1 MVYKRFS
8 IGISVRIILI
18 TICMFL
24 AVWLYYTQEL
34 WLAPGILVLIVTI
47 LTGEMIYYVNSINHK
62 LARFLDSIR
71 FTDFSS
77 SFTSDS
83 KMGGSFREVNMAF
96 NEVMEVFKQTRAEK
110 EEQMLFLQVIIQHI
124 NTGIISFNSLG
135 KIGIIN
141 NAAKHLLQIPQFR
154 DIKDLGK
161 LSPKLLKEVTEMKPG
176 QRISFKVNNGLHLI
190 VQSASLK
197 MGGQSWTLLSL
208 QNINAELQSNEL
220 EAWQNLT
227 KVLRHEIMNS
237 ITPISSLVE
246 SLRTILDED
255 SYVQLEGFLIKK
267 DGFQDIQEGLDTIAN
282 RSKGLVTFVN
292 AYRDYT
298 NIPEPKKELIEVKML
313 FENVIGLMK
322 EELKSNQID
331 VNTELIPS
339 ELEVL
344 CDSDQISMILI
355 NLVKNASESVTNQAD
370 RSIILRAIGQGD
382 MGTLIQVEDHGAGI
396 IPEAL
401 ERIFIPFYTTKKT
414 GSGIG
419 LAISRQIMNLH
430 RGSLSVISVPGEKTV
445 FTMSFK

>member
-8 IGISVRIILI
+8 IGITVRIILL
-18 TICMFL
+18 TICLFL
-24 AVWLYYTQEL
+24 GIWLFYVQEL
-34 WLAPGILVLIVTI
+34 WLAPGILAFVVAFLA
-47 LTGEMIYYVNSINHK
+47 GEMIYYVNSINHK

-96 NEVMEVFKQTRAEK
+96 NQVMEVFKQTRAEK

-124 NTGIISFNSLG
+124 NTGIISFNAEG

-161 LSPKLLKEVTEMKPG
+161 LSPKLLKEVMEMKPG
-176 QRISFKVNNGLHLI
+176 QRISFKVNTGLHLI
-190 VQSASLK
+190 IQTASLK
-197 MGGQSWTLLSL
+197 MGGQSWSLLSL

-255 SYVQLEGFLIKK
+255 SYVQQEGFLIKK

-282 RSKGLVTFVN
+282 RSKGLVNFVN

-298 NIPEPKKELIEVKML
+298 NIPEPKKELIEVKVL

-322 EELKSNQID
+322 EELKSNHID
-331 VNTELIPS
+331 VHQEINPE

-344 CDSDQISMILI
+344 CDPDQITMILI
-355 NLVKNASESVTNQAD
+355 NLVKNASESLQNQAD
-370 RSIILRAIGQGD
+370 RRILLKALGQGD
-382 MGTLIQVEDHGAGI
+382 MGTLIQVEDHGPGI

-401 ERIFIPFYTTKKT
+401 ERIFVPFYTTKKT

-430 RGSLSVISVPGEKTV
+430 RGSLQVTSVPGEKTV

>member
-8 IGISVRIILI
+8 IGISLRIVGI
-18 TICMFL
+18 TICLFL
-24 AVWLYYTQEL
+24 IVWLYYSQGL
-34 WLAPGILVLIVTI
+34 LLAPGILILIVLI

-83 KMGGSFREVNMAF
+83 KMGGSFREVNKAF

-124 NTGIISFNSLG
+124 NTGIISFNAEG
-135 KIGIIN
+135 KIGVIN

-154 DIKDLGK
+154 DITDLGK
-161 LSPKLLKEVTEMKPG
+161 LSPKLLKEVVEMKPG

-190 VQSASLK
+190 IQSASLK
-197 MGGQSWTLLSL
+197 MGGQSWSLLSL

-255 SYVQLEGFLIKK
+255 SYVQQEGILIKK
-267 DGFQDIQEGLDTIAN
+267 DGFLDIQEGLDTIAN

-298 NIPEPKKELIEVKML
+298 NIPEPKKELVPVKSL

-322 EELKSNQID
+322 EELRSKQID
-331 VNTELIPS
+331 IQTEIVPI

-344 CDSDQISMILI
+344 CDPDQITMILI
-355 NLVKNASESVTNQAD
+355 NLVKNASESIQNQAD
-370 RSIILRAIGQGD
+370 RTILLKALGQGD
-382 MGTLIQVEDHGAGI
+382 LGTSIQVEDHGSGI

-401 ERIFIPFYTTKKT
+401 ERIFVPFYTTKKT

-430 RGSLSVISVPGEKTV
+430 KGSLTVTSTPNERTV
-445 FTMSFK
+445 FTLNFR

>member
-8 IGISVRIILI
+8 FGVGFRTLLI
-18 TICMFL
+18 VL
-24 AVWLYYTQEL
+24 NLYLGLWLYYNQEL
-34 WLAPGILVLIVTI
+34 WLAPGILAFIALIQI
-47 LTGEMIYYVNSINHK
+47 GELIYYVNSINHK

-83 KMGGSFREVNMAF
+83 QMGGSFREVNIAF
-96 NEVMEVFKQTRAEK
+96 NEVMNVFKQTRAEK

-124 NTGIISFNSLG
+124 NSGIISFNSEG
-135 KIGIIN
+135 KIGVIN

-154 DIKDLGK
+154 DISDLGK
-161 LSPKLLKEVTEMKPG
+161 LSPALLEQVMEMKPG
-176 QRISFKVNNGLHLI
+176 QRLSYKVNPSLHLI
-190 VQSASLK
+190 IQSTSLK

-237 ITPISSLVE
+237 ITPISSLVD
-246 SLRTILDED
+246 SLSTILEED
-255 SYVQLEGFLIKK
+255 SYVQKEGFLIKR
-267 DGFQDIQEGLDTIAN
+267 DGYQDIQEGLETIAN
-282 RSKGLVTFVN
+282 RSKGLVNFVN

-298 NIPEPKKELIEVKML
+298 NIPVPKKEFTTVKSL
-313 FENVIGLMK
+313 FENVLILMK
-322 EELKSNQID
+322 EDLKF
-331 VNTELIPS
+331 S
-339 ELEVL
+339 EVKIETNILPNDLEIH
-344 CDSDQISMILI
+344 CDPDQITMILI
-355 NLVKNASESVTNQAD
+355 NLVKNASESLQNQAD
-370 RSIILRAIGQGD
+370 RTIWLSAISQGD
-382 MGTLIQVEDHGAGI
+382 MGTVLRVEDHGPGI

-401 ERIFIPFYTTKKT
+401 ERIFVPFYTTKKT

-430 RGSLSVISVPGEKTV
+430 KGSLQVTSIPGEKTV
-445 FTMSFK
+445 FSLNFR

>member
-1 MVYKRFS
+1 MVYKQFS
-8 IGISVRIILI
+8 IGISLRIILI
-18 TICMFL
+18 TVCIFL
-24 AVWLYYTQEL
+24 GIWLFYAQEL
-34 WLAPGILVLIVTI
+34 WLAPAILALVVSFLA
-47 LTGEMIYYVNSINHK
+47 GEMIFYVNSINHK

-83 KMGGSFREVNMAF
+83 KMGGSFREVNKAF

-124 NTGIISFNSLG
+124 NTGIISFNTEG

-161 LSPKLLKEVTEMKPG
+161 LSTKLLKEVIEMKPG
-176 QRISFKVNNGLHLI
+176 QRISFKVNNRLHLI
-190 VQSASLK
+190 IQSASLK
-197 MGGQSWTLLSL
+197 MGGQSWTLLSF

-255 SYVQLEGFLIKK
+255 SYVQQEGFLIKK
-267 DGFQDIQEGLDTIAN
+267 DGYQDIQEGLDTIAN
-282 RSKGLVTFVN
+282 RSKGLVSFVN

-298 NIPEPKKELIEVKML
+298 NIPEPKKEMVLVKSL

-322 EELKSNQID
+322 EDLKSKQID
-331 VNTELIPS
+331 IQIDCNPID
-339 ELEVL
+339 LEVL
-344 CDSDQISMILI
+344 CDPDQITMILI
-355 NLVKNASESVTNQAD
+355 NLVKNASESVQNQAD
-370 RSIILRAIGQGD
+370 RNISLKAVGQGD
-382 MGTLIQVEDHGAGI
+382 LGTIIQVEDHGPGI

-401 ERIFIPFYTTKKT
+401 ERIFVPFYTTKKT

-430 RGSLSVISVPGEKTV
+430 RGSLQVTSVPGERTV

>member
-8 IGISVRIILI
+8 IGIIVRIILL
-18 TICMFL
+18 TICLFL
-24 AVWLYYTQEL
+24 GIWLFYVQEL
-34 WLAPGILVLIVTI
+34 WLAPGILALVVAFLA
-47 LTGEMIYYVNSINHK
+47 GEMIYYVNSINHK

-96 NEVMEVFKQTRAEK
+96 NQVMEVFKQTRAEK

-124 NTGIISFNSLG
+124 NSGIISFNAEG

-161 LSPKLLKEVTEMKPG
+161 LSPKLLKEVMVMKPG
-176 QRISFKVNNGLHLI
+176 QRIYFKVNTGLHLI
-190 VQSASLK
+190 IQSASLK
-197 MGGQSWTLLSL
+197 MGGQSWSLLSL

-255 SYVQLEGFLIKK
+255 SYVQQEGFLIKK
-267 DGFQDIQEGLDTIAN
+267 GGFQDIQEGLDTIAN
-282 RSKGLVTFVN
+282 RSKGLVNFVN

-298 NIPEPKKELIEVKML
+298 NIPEPKKELIAAHTL

-322 EELKSNQID
+322 EELKSNHID
-331 VNTELIPS
+331 VHLEIKPE
-339 ELEVL
+339 ELELL
-344 CDSDQISMILI
+344 CDPDQITMILI
-355 NLVKNASESVTNQAD
+355 NLVKNASESILNQAD
-370 RSIILRAIGQGD
+370 RRIILRAIGQGD
-382 MGTLIQVEDHGAGI
+382 MGTIIQVEDHGPGI

-401 ERIFIPFYTTKKT
+401 ERIFVPFYTTKKT

-430 RGSLSVISVPGEKTV
+430 RGSLQVTSVPGVKTE

>member
-8 IGISVRIILI
+8 IGISLRIVLI
-18 TICMFL
+18 TTCMFL
-24 AVWLYYTQEL
+24 AVWLYYSQEL
-34 WLAPGILVLIVTI
+34 WLAPGILVLVVSI

-83 KMGGSFREVNMAF
+83 KMGGSFREVNLAF

-124 NTGIISFNSLG
+124 NTGIISFNSHG

-255 SYVQLEGFLIKK
+255 SYVQKEGFLIKK

-298 NIPEPKKELIEVKML
+298 NIPEPKKELVEVKML

-331 VNTELIPS
+331 VQTEIVPND
-339 ELEVL
+339 LEVL
-344 CDSDQISMILI
+344 CDSDQITMILI
-355 NLVKNASESVTNQAD
+355 NLVKNACESIQNQAD
-370 RSIILRAIGQGD
+370 RMISLRAIGQGD

-401 ERIFIPFYTTKKT
+401 ERIFVPFYTTKKT

-430 RGSLSVISVPGEKTV
+430 RGSLQATSIPGEKTV

>member
-8 IGISVRIILI
+8 IGISLRIVLI
-18 TICMFL
+18 TICLFL
-24 AVWLYYTQEL
+24 AVWLYYSQEL
-34 WLAPGILVLIVTI
+34 WLAPGILTLLVVI

-83 KMGGSFREVNMAF
+83 KMGGSFREVNLAF

-110 EEQMLFLQVIIQHI
+110 EEQMLFLQVIVQHI
-124 NTGIISFNSLG
+124 NTGIISFNTEG

-161 LSPKLLKEVTEMKPG
+161 LSPKLLKEVIEMKPG
-176 QRISFKVNNGLHLI
+176 QRISFKVNTNLHLI
-190 VQSASLK
+190 AQSAALK
-197 MGGQSWTLLSL
+197 MGGKSWILLSL

-255 SYVQLEGFLIKK
+255 SYVQQEGFLIKK

-282 RSKGLVTFVN
+282 RSRGLVTFVN

-298 NIPEPKKELIEVKML
+298 NIPEPKKELVQVRNL
-313 FENVIGLMK
+313 FENVTGLMR

-331 VNTELIPS
+331 IQTELVPG

-344 CDSDQISMILI
+344 CDPDQISMILI
-355 NLVKNASESVTNQAD
+355 NLIKNACESIQNQAD
-370 RSIILRAIGQGD
+370 RTICLRALGQGD
-382 MGTLIQVEDHGAGI
+382 MGTIIQVEDHGPGI

-401 ERIFIPFYTTKKT
+401 ERIFVPFYTTKKT

-430 RGSLSVISVPGEKTV
+430 RGSLQVISVPGVKTV
-445 FTMSFK
+445 FTMSFR

>member
-8 IGISVRIILI
+8 IGISLRIILI
-18 TICMFL
+18 VVSIFL
-24 AVWLYYTQEL
+24 GIWLYYVQEL
-34 WLAPGILVLIVTI
+34 WLAPGILFLVTVF

-110 EEQMLFLQVIIQHI
+110 EEQMLFLQVIVQHI
-124 NTGIISFNSLG
+124 NTGIISFNTEG

-161 LSPKLLKEVTEMKPG
+161 LSPKLLKEVIEMKPG
-176 QRISFKVNNGLHLI
+176 QRISFKVNTNLHLI
-190 VQSASLK
+190 VQSAALK
-197 MGGQSWTLLSL
+197 MGGKSWTLLSL

-255 SYVQLEGFLIKK
+255 SYVQQEGFLIKK

-282 RSKGLVTFVN
+282 RSRGLVTFVN

-298 NIPEPKKELIEVKML
+298 NIPEPKKELVQVRSL
-313 FENVIGLMK
+313 FENVTGLMR

-331 VNTELIPS
+331 IQTELVPGEI
-339 ELEVL
+339 EVL
-344 CDSDQISMILI
+344 CDPDQISMILI
-355 NLVKNASESVTNQAD
+355 NLIKNACESVQNQAD
-370 RSIILRAIGQGD
+370 RSIVLRGICQGD
-382 MGTLIQVEDHGAGI
+382 MGTVIQVEDHGAGI

-401 ERIFIPFYTTKKT
+401 ERIFVPFYTTKKT

-430 RGSLSVISVPGEKTV
+430 RGSLQATSIPGEKTV
-445 FTMSFK
+445 FTMNFK

>member
-8 IGISVRIILI
+8 FGIIIRIVGI
-18 TICMFL
+18 TVCIFL
-24 AVWLYYTQEL
+24 GVWLLYIQEL
-34 WLAPGILVLIVTI
+34 WLAPAILALIVTF
-47 LTGEMIYYVNSINHK
+47 LAGEMIYYVNSINHK

-83 KMGGSFREVNMAF
+83 KMGGSFREVNLAF
-96 NEVMEVFKQTRAEK
+96 NEVMDVFKQTRAEK

-124 NTGIISFNSLG
+124 NSGIISFNTEG

-161 LSPKLLKEVTEMKPG
+161 LSTNLLKEVMDMKPG
-176 QRISFKVNNGLHLI
+176 QRISFKVNSGLHLI
-190 VQSASLK
+190 IQSASMK
-197 MGGQSWTLLSL
+197 MGGQSWSLLSL

-255 SYVQLEGFLIKK
+255 SYVQQEGFLIKK
-267 DGFQDIQEGLDTIAN
+267 DGYQDIQEGLDTIAN
-282 RSKGLVTFVN
+282 RSKGLVNFVN

-298 NIPEPKKELIEVKML
+298 NIPEPKKELIQAKTL

-322 EELKSNQID
+322 EELKNNQVDIQ
-331 VNTELIPS
+331 TEVLPQD
-339 ELEVL
+339 LEVL
-344 CDSDQISMILI
+344 CDPDQITMILI
-355 NLVKNASESVTNQAD
+355 NLIKNASESVRSQAD
-370 RSIILRAIGQGD
+370 RLVFLRAIGQGD
-382 MGTLIQVEDHGAGI
+382 MGTLIQVEDHGPGI

-401 ERIFIPFYTTKKT
+401 ERIFVPFYTTKKT

-430 RGSLSVISVPGEKTV
+430 KGSLQAVSTPGEKTV

>member
-8 IGISVRIILI
+8 IGISLRIVLI
-18 TICMFL
+18 TICLFL
-24 AVWLYYTQEL
+24 AVWLYYSQEL
-34 WLAPGILVLIVTI
+34 WLAPGILMLLVVI

-83 KMGGSFREVNMAF
+83 KMGGSFREVNLAF

-154 DIKDLGK
+154 DIGDLGK

-176 QRISFKVNNGLHLI
+176 QRISFKVNNALHLI

-255 SYVQLEGFLIKK
+255 SYVQQEGFLIKK

-298 NIPEPKKELIEVKML
+298 NIPEPTKELISVKTL
-313 FENVIGLMK
+313 FENVTGLMR
-322 EELKSNQID
+322 EDLRSNQID
-331 VNTELIPS
+331 IHTEIIPV
-339 ELEVL
+339 ELDVH
-344 CDSDQISMILI
+344 CDPDQISMILI
-355 NLVKNASESVTNQAD
+355 NLIKNACESVRNQAD
-370 RSIILRAIGQGD
+370 RSILLRALGQGD

-396 IPEAL
+396 IPEAI
-401 ERIFIPFYTTKKT
+401 ERIFVPFYTTKKT

-430 RGSLSVISVPGEKTV
+430 KGSLQASSIPGEKTI

>member
-1 MVYKRFS
+1 MVYKHFS
-8 IGISVRIILI
+8 VSVSLRILGIVV
-18 TICMFL
+18 TMFL
-24 AVWLYYTQEL
+24 ALWLFYSQDL
-34 WLAPGILVLIVTI
+34 WLAPAIIGLLLALQI
-47 LTGEMIYYVNSINHK
+47 GELIYYVNSINHK

-71 FTDFSS
+71 YADFSS

-83 KMGGSFREVNMAF
+83 QMGNSFREVNKSF
-96 NEVMEVFKQTRAEK
+96 NEVMEIFKQTRAEK

-124 NTGIISFNSLG
+124 NTGIISFNPDG
-135 KIGIIN
+135 KIGVIN
-141 NAAKHLLQIPQFR
+141 NSAKHLFQIPQFR
-154 DIKDLGK
+154 DITDLGK
-161 LSPKLLKEVTEMKPG
+161 LSPELLQEVVEMKPG
-176 QRISFKVNNGLHLI
+176 QRISKKVNPSLHLI
-190 VQSASLK
+190 IQSTSLK

-255 SYVQLEGFLIKK
+255 SYVQQEGFLIKK
-267 DGFQDIQEGLDTIAN
+267 DGFQDMQEGLDTIAN

-298 NIPEPKKELIEVKML
+298 NIPKPNKELIKVNFL
-313 FENVIGLMK
+313 FEHVLNLMK
-322 EELKSNQID
+322 EELKSAKVKVIQSIMPED
-331 VNTELIPS
+331 LDI
-339 ELEVL
+339 L
-344 CDSDQISMILI
+344 CDQDQITMILI
-355 NLVKNASESVTNQAD
+355 NLIKNASESLQSQAE
-370 RSIILRAIGQGD
+370 RTIWLRAIGQGD
-382 MGTLIQVEDHGAGI
+382 LGLIIQVEDSGPGI

-401 ERIFIPFYTTKKT
+401 ERIFVPFYSTKKT

-430 RGSLSVISVPGEKTV
+430 RGRLEVTSIPNERTV
-445 FTMSFK
+445 FTLSFR

>member
-8 IGISVRIILI
+8 IGISLRIILI
-18 TICMFL
+18 VICIFL
-24 AVWLYYTQEL
+24 GIWLYYMQEL
-34 WLAPGILVLIVTI
+34 WLAPSILLLVTGF

-83 KMGGSFREVNMAF
+83 KMGGSFREVNLAF

-110 EEQMLFLQVIIQHI
+110 EEQMLFLQVIVQHI
-124 NTGIISFNSLG
+124 NTGIISFNTEG

-161 LSPKLLKEVTEMKPG
+161 LSPKLLIEVIEMKPG
-176 QRISFKVNNGLHLI
+176 QRISFKVNNNLHLI

-197 MGGQSWTLLSL
+197 MGGKSWTLLSL
-208 QNINAELQSNEL
+208 QNIIAELQSNEL

-255 SYVQLEGFLIKK
+255 SYVQREGFLIKK

-298 NIPEPKKELIEVKML
+298 NIPEPKKELVRVQLL
-313 FENVIGLMK
+313 FENVTGLMR

-331 VNTELIPS
+331 IQTELVPG

-344 CDSDQISMILI
+344 CDPDQISMILI
-355 NLVKNASESVTNQAD
+355 NLIKNACESVQNQAD
-370 RSIILRAIGQGD
+370 RSIILRGICQGD

-401 ERIFIPFYTTKKT
+401 ERIFVPFYTTKKT

-430 RGSLSVISVPGEKTV
+430 RGSLQAASVSGEKTV

>member
-1 MVYKRFS
+1 
-8 IGISVRIILI
+8 
-18 TICMFL
+18 MFL
-24 AVWLYYTQEL
+24 AVWLYYSQEL
-34 WLAPGILVLIVTI
+34 WLAPGILVLVVII

-83 KMGGSFREVNMAF
+83 KMGGSFREVNLAF

-124 NTGIISFNSLG
+124 NTGIISFNTNG

-176 QRISFKVNNGLHLI
+176 QRISFKVNNSLHLI

-255 SYVQLEGFLIKK
+255 SYVQKEGFLIKK

-298 NIPEPKKELIEVKML
+298 NIPEPKKVLVEVQML
-313 FENVIGLMK
+313 FENVTGLMR
-322 EELKSNQID
+322 EELKSHQID
-331 VNTELIPS
+331 ILIEIIPA

-344 CDSDQISMILI
+344 CDPDQISMILI
-355 NLVKNASESVTNQAD
+355 NLIKNACESIQNQAD
-370 RSIILRAIGQGD
+370 RMISLRAIGQGD
-382 MGTLIQVEDHGAGI
+382 MGTLIQVEDHGSGI

-401 ERIFIPFYTTKKT
+401 ERIFVPFYTTKKT

-430 RGSLSVISVPGEKTV
+430 RGSLSVSSVPGEKTV

>member
-8 IGISVRIILI
+8 IGISVRVILI
-18 TICMFL
+18 TLCLFTG
-24 AVWLYYTQEL
+24 VWLYFRQNL
-34 WLAPGILVLIVTI
+34 LLAPAVITLIILGLIVELI
-47 LTGEMIYYVNSINHK
+47 HYVNSVNQK

-71 FTDFSS
+71 YGDFSS

-83 KMGGSFREVNMAF
+83 KMGNSFKEVNFAF

-124 NTGIISFNSLG
+124 NTGIISFNAEG
-135 KIGIIN
+135 KIGVIN
-141 NAAKHLLQIPQFR
+141 NAAKQLLQIPQFR
-154 DIKDLGK
+154 NISDLGR
-161 LSPKLLKEVTEMKPG
+161 LSPTLLKEVLEMKPG
-176 QRISFKVNNGLHLI
+176 QRTSYKVSPSLFLI
-190 VQSASLK
+190 VQSTSLK

-255 SYVQLEGFLIKK
+255 SFVQQEGMLIKK

-282 RSKGLVTFVN
+282 RSKGLVNFVN

-298 NIPEPKKELIEVKML
+298 NIPEPKKEWIKAKTLIEDVL
-313 FENVIGLMK
+313 GLIK
-322 EELKSNQID
+322 EELKSKE
-331 VNTELIPS
+331 VFVKTEFRPE
-339 ELEVL
+339 ELEIL
-344 CDSDQISMILI
+344 CDPDQINMILI
-355 NLVKNASESVTNQAD
+355 NLIKNASESMLKKAD
-370 RSIILRAIGQGD
+370 RQVIIRVISQGD
-382 MGTLIQVEDHGAGI
+382 LGTLIQVEDNGPGI
-396 IPEAL
+396 VPEAL
-401 ERIFIPFYTTKKT
+401 ERIFVPFYTTKKT

-430 RGSLSVISVPGEKTV
+430 RGSLTVESEPDVRTV
-445 FTMSFK
+445 FTLNFR

>member
-8 IGISVRIILI
+8 IGISLRIVGI
-18 TICMFL
+18 TICLFL
-24 AVWLYYTQEL
+24 IVWLYYSQGL
-34 WLAPGILVLIVTI
+34 WLAPGILFLVVLI

-83 KMGGSFREVNMAF
+83 KMGGSFREVNLAF

-124 NTGIISFNSLG
+124 NTGIISFNTNG

-154 DIKDLGK
+154 DIGDLGK

-176 QRISFKVNNGLHLI
+176 QRISFKVNSGLHLI

-255 SYVQLEGFLIKK
+255 SYVQQEGFLIKR

-298 NIPEPKKELIEVKML
+298 NIPEPKKELVEVKML
-313 FENVIGLMK
+313 FENVTGLMR
-322 EELKSNQID
+322 EELRSNMID
-331 VNTELIPS
+331 IQLEIVPLD
-339 ELEVL
+339 LEVL
-344 CDSDQISMILI
+344 CDPDQISMILI
-355 NLVKNASESVTNQAD
+355 NLIKNAAESVLNQAD
-370 RSIILRAIGQGD
+370 RSITLRAIGQGD

-401 ERIFIPFYTTKKT
+401 ERIFVPFYTTKKT

-430 RGSLSVISVPGEKTV
+430 RGSLQVTSVPGEKTV

>member
-8 IGISVRIILI
+8 IGVGFRILLIIL
-18 TICMFL
+18 CL
-24 AVWLYYTQEL
+24 YLGLWLYYRQEL
-34 WLAPGILVLIVTI
+34 WLAPGILGFISLIQI
-47 LTGEMIYYVNSINHK
+47 GELVYYVNSVNHK

-83 KMGGSFREVNMAF
+83 QMGGSFREVNMAF
-96 NEVMEVFKQTRAEK
+96 NEVMNVFKQTRAEK

-124 NTGIISFNSLG
+124 NSGIISFNSEG
-135 KIGIIN
+135 KIGVIN

-154 DIKDLGK
+154 DISDLGK
-161 LSPKLLKEVTEMKPG
+161 LSTSLLEQVMEMKPG
-176 QRISFKVNNGLHLI
+176 QRVSFKVNPNLHLI
-190 VQSASLK
+190 IQSTSLK

-237 ITPISSLVE
+237 ITPISSLVD
-246 SLRTILDED
+246 SLSTILEED
-255 SYVQLEGFLIKK
+255 SYVQQEGFLIKK
-267 DGFQDIQEGLDTIAN
+267 DGYQDIQEGLETIAN
-282 RSKGLVTFVN
+282 RSKGLVNFVN

-298 NIPEPKKELIEVKML
+298 NIPIPKKETIAVKSL
-313 FENVIGLMK
+313 FENVLILMK
-322 EELKSNQID
+322 EDLKISGVKIETDILPQD
-331 VNTELIPS
+331 
-339 ELEVL
+339 LEIS
-344 CDSDQISMILI
+344 CDPDQITMILI
-355 NLVKNASESVTNQAD
+355 NLVKNANESLQGQLDKTIWL
-370 RSIILRAIGQGD
+370 SAISQGD
-382 MGTLIQVEDHGAGI
+382 MGIIVRVEDHGPGI

-401 ERIFIPFYTTKKT
+401 ERIFVPFYTTKKT

-430 RGSLSVISVPGEKTV
+430 RGSLQVTSIPNEKTV
-445 FTMSFK
+445 FTLNFR

>member
-1 MVYKRFS
+1 MVYRRFS
-8 IGISVRIILI
+8 IGVAIRLILIIL
-18 TICMFL
+18 CL
-24 AVWLYYTQEL
+24 YLGLWLYYRQEL
-34 WLAPGILVLIVTI
+34 WLAPAILGLVAFIQI
-47 LTGEMIYYVNSINHK
+47 GELIYYVNSVNHK

-71 FTDFSS
+71 YNDFSS

-83 KMGGSFREVNMAF
+83 QMGGSFREVNVAF
-96 NEVMEVFKQTRAEK
+96 NEVMDVFKKTRAEK

-124 NTGIISFNSLG
+124 NTGIISFNSEG
-135 KIGIIN
+135 KIGVIN

-154 DIKDLGK
+154 DISDLGK
-161 LSPKLLKEVTEMKPG
+161 LSTQLLKEVMDMKPG
-176 QRISFKVNNGLHLI
+176 QRISQKVNSNLHLI
-190 VQSASLK
+190 IQSTSLK

-255 SYVQLEGFLIKK
+255 SYVQQEGFLIKR

-282 RSKGLVTFVN
+282 RSKGLVSFVN

-298 NIPEPKKELIEVKML
+298 NIPLPEKELVNIQGL
-313 FENVIGLMK
+313 FEKVLNLMK
-322 EELKSNQID
+322 EDLKANEVEVQ
-331 VNTELIPS
+331 S
-339 ELEVL
+339 EIQPGTLEIH
-344 CDSDQISMILI
+344 CDPDQIMMILI
-355 NLVKNASESVTNQAD
+355 NLIKNASESLTNQAN
-370 RSIILRAIGQGD
+370 RIIFLRAISQGD
-382 MGTLIQVEDHGAGI
+382 LGSIIQVEDHGPGI
-396 IPEAL
+396 VPEAL
-401 ERIFIPFYTTKKT
+401 ERIFVPFYTTKKT

-430 RGSLSVISVPGEKTV
+430 RGSLQVISIPNERTV
-445 FTMSFK
+445 FTLNFR

>member
-1 MVYKRFS
+1 MVYRRFS
-8 IGISVRIILI
+8 VGIAVRIGLI
-18 TICMFL
+18 IVCL
-24 AVWLYYTQEL
+24 YLGIWLFYAQNL
-34 WLAPGILVLIVTI
+34 WLAPAILGLIVVF
-47 LTGEMIYYVNSINHK
+47 LAGEMIFYVNSINHK

-77 SFTSDS
+77 SFTADS
-83 KMGGSFREVNMAF
+83 KMGGSFREVNKAF

-124 NTGIISFNSLG
+124 NTGIISFNTEG
-135 KIGIIN
+135 KIGVIN

-154 DIKDLGK
+154 DIKDMGK
-161 LSPKLLKEVTEMKPG
+161 LSSKLLKEVLDMKPG
-176 QRISFKVNNGLHLI
+176 QRVSFKVNAGLHLI
-190 VQSASLK
+190 IQSASLK

-255 SYVQLEGFLIKK
+255 SYVQQEGFLIKRE
-267 DGFQDIQEGLDTIAN
+267 GFQDIQEGLDTIAN
-282 RSKGLVTFVN
+282 RSKGLVNFVN

-298 NIPEPKKELIEVKML
+298 NIPEPKKELIEVKSL

-322 EELKSNQID
+322 EELKSQQID
-331 VNTELIPS
+331 VQTEIIPQ

-344 CDSDQISMILI
+344 CDPDQITMILI
-355 NLVKNASESVTNQAD
+355 NLVKNASESIQNQAD
-370 RSIILRAIGQGD
+370 RIICLRALGQGD
-382 MGTLIQVEDHGAGI
+382 MGTFIQVEDHGPGI
-396 IPEAL
+396 IPEAQ
-401 ERIFIPFYTTKKT
+401 ERIFVPFYTTKRT

-430 RGSLSVISVPGEKTV
+430 RGSLTVESEPDKRTV
-445 FTMSFK
+445 FSLNFR

>member
-8 IGISVRIILI
+8 FGVGFRTLLI
-18 TICMFL
+18 VL
-24 AVWLYYTQEL
+24 NLYLGLWLYYNQEL
-34 WLAPGILVLIVTI
+34 WLAPGILAFIAFI
-47 LTGEMIYYVNSINHK
+47 QIGELIYYVNSINHK

-83 KMGGSFREVNMAF
+83 QMGGSFREVNIAF
-96 NEVMEVFKQTRAEK
+96 NEVMNVFKQTRAEK

-124 NTGIISFNSLG
+124 NSGIISFNSEG
-135 KIGIIN
+135 KIGVIN

-154 DIKDLGK
+154 DISDLGK
-161 LSPKLLKEVTEMKPG
+161 LSPALLEQVMEMKPG
-176 QRISFKVNNGLHLI
+176 QRLSYKVNPSLHLI
-190 VQSASLK
+190 IQSTSLK

-237 ITPISSLVE
+237 ITPISSLVD
-246 SLRTILDED
+246 SLSTILEED
-255 SYVQLEGFLIKK
+255 SYVQKEGFLIKR
-267 DGFQDIQEGLDTIAN
+267 DGYQDIQEGLETIAN
-282 RSKGLVTFVN
+282 RSKGLVNFVN

-298 NIPEPKKELIEVKML
+298 NIPVPKKEFTTVKSL
-313 FENVIGLMK
+313 FENVLILMK
-322 EELKSNQID
+322 EDLKF
-331 VNTELIPS
+331 S
-339 ELEVL
+339 EVKIETNILPNDLEIH
-344 CDSDQISMILI
+344 CDPDQITMILI
-355 NLVKNASESVTNQAD
+355 NLVKNASESLQNQAD
-370 RSIILRAIGQGD
+370 RTIWLSAISQGD
-382 MGTLIQVEDHGAGI
+382 MGTVLRVEDHGPGI

-401 ERIFIPFYTTKKT
+401 ERIFVPFYTTKKT

-430 RGSLSVISVPGEKTV
+430 KGSLQVTSIPGEKTV
-445 FTMSFK
+445 FSLNFR

>member
-8 IGISVRIILI
+8 VGITLRIMGIAGCIFAAIWLFY
-18 TICMFL
+18 TQGLFL
-24 AVWLYYTQEL
+24 AP
-34 WLAPGILVLIVTI
+34 AILLLGVVFLS
-47 LTGEMIYYVNSINHK
+47 GEMIYYVNSINQK

-71 FTDFSS
+71 FADFSS

-83 KMGGSFREVNMAF
+83 KMGNSFKEVNQAF

-124 NTGIISFNSLG
+124 NTGILSFNTEG
-135 KIGIIN
+135 KIGVIN

-154 DIKDLGK
+154 DISDLGK
-161 LSPKLLKEVTEMKPG
+161 LSPNLLQEIMDMKAG
-176 QRISFKVNNGLHLI
+176 QRLSFKVNPTLHLI
-190 VQSASLK
+190 IQSTALK
-197 MGGQSWTLLSL
+197 MGGKSWTLLSF

-237 ITPISSLVE
+237 ITPISSLVD

-255 SYVQLEGFLIKK
+255 SYVQQEGILIKKEGFL
-267 DGFQDIQEGLDTIAN
+267 DIQEGLDTIAN
-282 RSKGLVTFVN
+282 RSKGLVNFVN

-298 NIPEPKKELIEVKML
+298 NIPIPKKEMVEVTNLIEHVCQ
-313 FENVIGLMK
+313 LMR
-322 EELKSNQID
+322 EDLKSKGIEVHKE
-331 VNTELIPS
+331 VNPS
-339 ELEVL
+339 NLEIL
-344 CDSDQISMILI
+344 CDPDQVTMILI
-355 NLVKNASESVTNQAD
+355 NLVKNASESLLNQAD
-370 RSIILRAIGQGD
+370 RQICIRAIGQGD
-382 MGTLIQVEDHGAGI
+382 LGSVIKVEDNGPGI

-401 ERIFIPFYTTKKT
+401 ERIFVPFYTTKKT

-430 RGSLSVISVPGEKTV
+430 RGSLSAVSEPGKKTV
-445 FTMSFK
+445 FSLNFR